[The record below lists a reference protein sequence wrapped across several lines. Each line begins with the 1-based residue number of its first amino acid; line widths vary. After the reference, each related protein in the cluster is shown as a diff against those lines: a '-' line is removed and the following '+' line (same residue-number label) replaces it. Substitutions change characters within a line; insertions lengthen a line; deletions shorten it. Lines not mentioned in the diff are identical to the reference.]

1 MESSDQG
8 SVFSLCCSVVLNST
22 LMVTRLKT
30 KITPWAKH
38 PERTE
43 KFLTD
48 VKLALETLKDE
59 VGSLFE
65 QTRSG
70 TYKNF
75 LQSYRDTLVPLW
87 NSAHFASIKT
97 VLETVA
103 NPQMTDLAVM
113 ARHLQPVNPSSTV
126 VKEKKITP
134 DLETMKQALQD
145 KFPDQSLP
153 NKEVCVMI
161 GDVFLK
167 LSTANKAYAEAA
179 ELLADL
185 STLVTPEQYTMLL
198 TAATTLI
205 IQIVVPGQ
213 LMSPVSAWP
222 PSPTSA
228 TTTLGCLDII
238 KKTKLRVLLNP
249 NSTALAACDENSA
262 TRVLAAAVFSQLECQ
277 YFYETLSHVDVVRQF
292 KCNVSQL
299 SKALTGVDYA
309 SGPHHYKP
317 KAKKQA
323 TKRTSTSDP
332 NPKLG
337 KKTSD
342 VPEKSEAETT
352 PKSPAVQEDTLSS
365 SSSSEELPMGL
376 L

>member
-1 MESSDQG
+1 MA
-8 SVFSLCCSVVLNST
+8 T
-22 LMVTRLKT
+22 MPKT
-30 KITPWAKH
+30 KITPRAKY
-38 PERTE
+38 PDRMQ

-48 VKLALETLKDE
+48 IKVALETFEDE

-70 TYKNF
+70 AYKNF
-75 LQSYRDTLVPLW
+75 LQAYRDALVPLW
-87 NSAHFASIKT
+87 NLARFASIET

-103 NPQMTDLAVM
+103 NLQMTDLAVM
-113 ARHLQPVNPSSTV
+113 ARRLQPANPSSMI
-126 VKEKKITP
+126 VKEKKSTP
-134 DLETMKQALQD
+134 DLETMKKALQD
-145 KFPDQSLP
+145 MFPDQSLP

-161 GDVFLK
+161 GEVFAK
-167 LSTANKAYAEAA
+167 LSTANKAYAKAA

-198 TAATTLI
+198 TAATTPS

-222 PSPTSA
+222 PSPTSVM
-228 TTTLGCLDII
+228 TTLGWLDII
-238 KKTKLRVLLNP
+238 KKTKLRVLPNP
-249 NSTALAACDENSA
+249 NSTALAACDKNSA
-262 TRVLAAAVFSQLECQ
+262 TRVLAAAVFSKLERH
-277 YFYETLSHVDVVRQF
+277 YFDETMSCVDVVQQF

-299 SKALTGVDYA
+299 SKALTGVDYV

-317 KAKKQA
+317 KAKKTA
-323 TKRTSTSDP
+323 IKRTSAVDSNPEPAKRTSGV
-332 NPKLG
+332 PKKL
-337 KKTSD
+337 
-342 VPEKSEAETT
+342 EAAAT

-365 SSSSEELPMGL
+365 SSSSDELPMGL